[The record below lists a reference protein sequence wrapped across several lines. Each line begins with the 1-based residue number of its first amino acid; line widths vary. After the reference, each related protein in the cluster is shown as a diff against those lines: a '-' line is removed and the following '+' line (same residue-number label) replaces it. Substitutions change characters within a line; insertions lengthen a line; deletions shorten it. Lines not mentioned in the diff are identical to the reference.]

1 MKTFQDKVKPTQI
14 DPITPEDLK
23 ERLEGLKQSK
33 PEWFIYS
40 DTLGERPIDGMFRE
54 MQKNWNLFH
63 LDNQIKATESRN
75 ITEQIKRNKQ
85 IAPDYTNEIQQAPG
99 LQPGQVRKMGPIM

>member
-1 MKTFQDKVKPTQI
+1 MKTFQDKVKPHEV
-14 DPITPEDLK
+14 DKVSPEDLQL
-23 ERLEGLKQSK
+23 RLEMLQDLR
-33 PEWFIYS
+33 PEWFIYN

-54 MQKNWNLFH
+54 MRKNWH
-63 LDNQIKATESRN
+63 LYHMDKN
-75 ITEQIKRNKQ
+75 IQFNKDLGVTEQIERNKK